1 MMTSPQPIQ
10 MSVVVPTFN
19 EAGNVEELVRR
30 LDTALPDIRWE
41 VIFVDDASNDGTGD
55 VVRSVAQRD
64 SRVHLIL
71 RHNRRGL
78 SSAVVEG
85 ALAASADIVAVMDGD
100 LQHDEA
106 VLQNMYET
114 LAADEADIVS
124 ASRFLLEDGAD
135 GLSSKA
141 RLALSNNG
149 IRLANFLFHLNLT
162 DPLTGFFAVRRDIVV
177 DALPGLSELGFKILL
192 DLITAGRG
200 KFRVKEL
207 PFKFRER
214 EYGESKLDNRVMYDF
229 FLFAIEKKISR
240 FVPLPA
246 RFLSFGMIN
255 SVGILVHLMILV
267 PLISVFGVGLGLG
280 QLVATLVAMAF
291 NFTANNALT
300 YNDRQLKG
308 ADFYVGFVFFAL
320 LCSFGIIGNVS
331 VTTTIH
337 REHAEWTYILPALT
351 GALIT
356 VVWNYVATKIF
367 VWGRTKR
374 PQITRLSTSDAGE
387 TLKADS
393 ESSSTWTLERQME
406 RGSTNDVRGA

>member
-10 MSVVVPTFN
+10 MSIVVPTFN

-30 LDTALPDIRWE
+30 LDSALPDIRWE
-41 VIFVDDASNDGTGD
+41 VIFVDDASSDGTSD
-55 VVRSVAQRD
+55 VVRAVAQRD
-64 SRVHLIL
+64 SRVRLIL
-71 RHNRRGL
+71 RYNRRGL

-106 VLQNMYET
+106 VLHEMYNT
-114 LAADEADIVS
+114 LARDEADIVA
-124 ASRFLLEDGAD
+124 ASRFLREDGAD

-162 DPLTGFFAVRRDIVV
+162 DPLTGFFAVRREVV
-177 DALPGLSELGFKILL
+177 MAALPDLSEIGFKILL
-192 DLITAGRG
+192 DFITAGRG
-200 KFRVKEL
+200 RFRVKEL

-267 PLISVFGVGLGLG
+267 PLISVFGVGLGIG
-280 QLVATLVAMAF
+280 QFAATMVAMVF
-291 NFTANNALT
+291 NYTANNALT
-300 YNDRQLKG
+300 YHDRQLKG
-308 ADFYVGFVFFAL
+308 TDFYVGFVFFAL
-320 LCSFGIIGNVS
+320 LCSFGIVGNVS
-331 VTTTIH
+331 VTTMIH
-337 REHAEWTYILPALT
+337 KEHSDWIYVMPALA

-374 PQITRLSTSDAGE
+374 PRITQHAPVAVDRQDTESDPA
-387 TLKADS
+387 A
-393 ESSSTWTLERQME
+393 TWTMERQIE
-406 RGSTNDVRGA
+406 GGPANDVRGT